1 MLRFYEQYAFVP
13 LKGLNSSALF
23 FMQTYF
29 ANNTFKICILC
40 AFIKVSFA
48 FNKIKARAKGLFFC
62 CSAIVLGAV
71 LQPHDQSVIAYEM
84 RRKPIV

>member
-29 ANNTFKICILC
+29 VNNAFKICIFC
-40 AFIKVSFA
+40 ALIKVSFA
-48 FNKIKARAKGLFFC
+48 FNKIKARAKRLFFC
-62 CSAIVLGAV
+62 CSAIVPEAI
-71 LQPHDQSVIAYEM
+71 LQPHDQSVIGNEM
-84 RRKPIV
+84 GPPP